1 MKTQVQKWGNS
12 LALRIPKG
20 VAEELGLTQGGSV
33 EVKVQGGALVV
44 TPTRPRY
51 TLTELLDKMTPENMA
66 DDADL
71 DWGEP
76 VGQEEW

>member
-33 EVKVQGGALVV
+33 DVRVQGGALVV
-44 TPTRPRY
+44 TPTRPKY
-51 TLTELLDKMTPENMA
+51 TLAELLDRMTPENMPH
-66 DDADL
+66 DADL